1 MAKTSKALIVLES
14 PWFDL
19 EQDPKQRTSIRPF
32 LQGLADFYDVSLY
45 YSTFHNLESF
55 NHSVKRYEDVKA
67 KSHIIYVASHGK
79 GGRVAAAGRHIQLK
93 KLLECIP
100 DNYEALDGIMLGA
113 CDVGNSKAVQYG
125 LKRNRACW
133 IFGYRHAVG
142 WMASTL
148 VDMAI
153 LDAVLVEGHTLSRKQ
168 TIGAFANALR
178 RFDGNWAIADDGP
191 ERPITIKETIAL
203 WFHEHKQG
211 TKPRLVTD
219 ELLERLTKT
228 GSHWD

>member
-32 LQGLADFYDVSLY
+32 LQGLADFYDASLY
-45 YSTFHNLESF
+45 YSMFHNLDSF

-79 GGRVAAAGRHIQLK
+79 GGRVAAVGRQIQLK
-93 KLLECIP
+93 RLLECIP

-133 IFGYRHAVG
+133 IFGYRHAVD

-153 LDAVLVEGHTLSRKQ
+153 LDEVLVKGRTRSRSQ
-168 TIGAFANALR
+168 TITAFAKALH
-178 RFDGNWAIADDGP
+178 RFDGNWVIADDGAG
-191 ERPITIKETIAL
+191 RPMPIKKTIAL
-203 WFHEHKQG
+203 WFHERRPG
-211 TKPRLVTD
+211 TQPRLITGD
-219 ELLERLTKT
+219 LLARLARQ
-228 GSHWD
+228 GGDWD